1 MLYKAGDR
9 VRVRENLQPNK
20 IYGGMMFVDEM
31 KHLRGEIVAIC
42 DVFKYGKAEG
52 YYIDESKYVL
62 TDEMVENICDK
73 AFYECYKNLI
83 NKEEKE
89 NMITDVKILAP
100 NKVVEVFFEDGGK
113 EKMICH
119 EEDTFDLRNCLF
131 IAIAKH
137 LYKSEYTLEGIE
149 YKANEL
155 KYLKKYVKIVDSAL
169 KAYSKK
175 EEEKKKQKEA
185 EEAAKA
191 LAKRKKEK
199 LAKYKEKRKEK
210 WRKERIKEM
219 TEAYVDAMMIA
230 DEIACGVYSDCAPD
244 PDCENCECRLE
255 NNCRG
260 ADDYFCKYED
270 DLK

>member
-9 VRVRENLQPNK
+9 VRVRENLQPNR
-20 IYGGMMFVDEM
+20 IYGGFIFLDEM
-31 KHLRGEIVAIC
+31 NHLLGEIVTIRN
-42 DVFKYGKAEG
+42 VGKYLGVDCYHINK
-52 YYIDESKYVL
+52 SSYVL
-62 TDEMVENICDK
+62 TDEMIEDIHDK
-73 AFYECYKNLI
+73 PLRHSAYEYFKNSLD
-83 NKEEKE
+83 KEEKE
-89 NMITDVKILAP
+89 NMIVKNMITDVKILAT

-137 LYKSEYTLEGIE
+137 LYKSEYTSEGIE

-155 KYLKKYVKIVDSAL
+155 KYLKKYVKIVDYAL

-175 EEEKKKQKEA
+175 EEDKKKQKEA

-199 LAKYKEKRKEK
+199 LAKYKAKRKEK
-210 WRKERIKEM
+210 WRKERINEM
-219 TEAYVDAMMIA
+219 TEAYVNAMMMVV
-230 DEIACGVYSDCAPD
+230 DEMRT
-244 PDCENCECRLE
+244 EN
-255 NNCRG
+255 
-260 ADDYFCKYED
+260 K
-270 DLK
+270 